1 MQVFVCFLNRE
12 TRLAILKI
20 SIDVVCSLD
29 QQSKGMKYVEIVA
42 KRFGLLDNLWEVT
55 QLNNERVD
63 TILRNMNSDN
73 FCLCRAIIEYLLTI
87 DNRFVGFSKV
97 SGMNKRL
104 MDINKD
110 FNYMSAEYSDPL
122 DDNRQ
127 DAWIF
132 NIYLVNN

>member
-55 QLNNERVD
+55 QLDNERVD

-73 FCLCRAIIEYLLTI
+73 FSFLLFLIQT
-87 DNRFVGFSKV
+87 
-97 SGMNKRL
+97 
-104 MDINKD
+104 
-110 FNYMSAEYSDPL
+110 
-122 DDNRQ
+122 
-127 DAWIF
+127 
-132 NIYLVNN
+132 